1 MRKQLCS
8 FSQYF
13 LVFVLEQLTEPEAEF
28 SAPSR
33 ELMEKFNR
41 ILSSPVD
48 APSESLT
55 IKNRKQDFKVQQKH
69 SQIYFGRWAVGYFQ
83 G

>member
-1 MRKQLCS
+1 MKKQLYS
-8 FSQYF
+8 YSQYF
-13 LVFVLEQLTEPEAEF
+13 LVFVSEQLTEPEAEF

-33 ELMEKFNR
+33 ELMEKFKR

-55 IKNRKQDFKVQQKH
+55 IKNRKQDFKVQQKL
-69 SQIYFGRWAVGYFQ
+69 SQIHLGR
-83 G
+83 